1 MKKRRNLKDI
11 FLKLSLITLFG
22 IAFGHLEGVV
32 VYYLRLILTSSLPLQ
47 NWTNSLLFI
56 EQTREFATIV
66 MLVVFAWLVGKSK
79 WEKLAIFL
87 WTFAI
92 WDLFYYLSLY
102 IMLGWPSS
110 LSTMDVLFLIP
121 VPWVAPVWVPIAI
134 MVLFLIVSGYI
145 LTKK

>member
-1 MKKRRNLKDI
+1 MKKRKNLKDI

-32 VYYLRLILTSSLPLQ
+32 VYYLRLVLTSNLPLQ
-47 NWTNSLLFI
+47 NWTNSLLFV
-56 EQTREFATIV
+56 EQTREIATII
-66 MLVVFAWLVGKSK
+66 MLVVFAWLIGKTN
-79 WEKLAIFL
+79 WEKLAVFL

-110 LSTMDVLFLIP
+110 LSTMDVLFLIL
-121 VPWVAPVWVPIAI
+121 VPWVAPVWAPIAVMI
-134 MVLFLIVSGYI
+134 LFLIISGYI

>member
-1 MKKRRNLKDI
+1 MKKRKNLKDI

-32 VYYLRLILTSSLPLQ
+32 VYYLRLVLTSNLPLQ
-47 NWTNSLLFI
+47 NWTNSLLFV
-56 EQTREFATIV
+56 EQTREAATIV
-66 MLVVFAWLVGKSK
+66 MLVVFAWLIGKTN

-110 LSTMDVLFLIP
+110 LSTTDVLFLIP
-121 VPWVAPVWVPIAI
+121 VPWVAPVWAPIAI
-134 MVLFLIVSGYI
+134 MILFLIISGYI

>member
-1 MKKRRNLKDI
+1 MKKRALKDLS
-11 FLKLSLITLFG
+11 LKLLIITIFG

-32 VYYLRLILTSSLPLQ
+32 VYYLRLILSGSLPLQ

-56 EQTREFATIV
+56 EQTREVATVV
-66 MLVVFAWLVGKSK
+66 MLVAFAWIIGKT
-79 WEKLAIFL
+79 KLERLAMFL
-87 WTFAI
+87 WTFAV

-110 LSTMDVLFLIP
+110 LSTIDVLFLIP
-121 VPWVAPVWVPIAI
+121 VPWIAPIWVPVAVMI
-134 MVLFLIVSGYI
+134 LFLIISWRI

>member
-1 MKKRRNLKDI
+1 MKKRRSLKDI
-11 FLKLSLITLFG
+11 FLKLSLVTLFG

-32 VYYLRLILTSSLPLQ
+32 VYYLRLVLTGNLPLQ

-56 EQTREFATIV
+56 EQTREVATIV
-66 MLVVFAWLVGKSK
+66 MLVVFAWLIGKTN

-102 IMLGWPSS
+102 IMLGWHSS
-110 LSTMDVLFLIP
+110 LSTIDILFLIP
-121 VPWVAPVWVPIAI
+121 AFWIAPVWVPYSV
-134 MVLFLIVSGYI
+134 MTLFLIISFYI
-145 LTKK
+145 LVKK

>member
-1 MKKRRNLKDI
+1 MKKRALKDLS
-11 FLKLSLITLFG
+11 LKLLIITIFG

-32 VYYLRLILTSSLPLQ
+32 VYYLRLVLASSLPIQ

-56 EQTREFATIV
+56 EQTREIATVV
-66 MLVVFAWLVGKSK
+66 MLVAFAWIIGKT
-79 WEKLAIFL
+79 KLERLAMFL
-87 WTFAI
+87 WTFAV

-110 LSTMDVLFLIP
+110 LSTIDVLFLIP
-121 VPWVAPVWVPIAI
+121 VPWIAPVWIPII
-134 MVLFLIVSGYI
+134 VMILFLIISWRI

>member
-66 MLVVFAWLVGKSK
+66 MLVVFAWLIGKTN

-121 VPWVAPVWVPIAI
+121 APWVAPVWVPIAVMI
-134 MVLFLIVSGYI
+134 LFLIISWYI

>member
-121 VPWVAPVWVPIAI
+121 APWVAPVWVPIAVMI
-134 MVLFLIVSGYI
+134 LFLIISWYI

>member
-1 MKKRRNLKDI
+1 MKKGRNLRDI
-11 FLKLSLITLFG
+11 FLKLSLVTLFG

-32 VYYLRLILTSSLPLQ
+32 VYYLRLVLTGSLPLQ

-66 MLVVFAWLVGKSK
+66 MLVVFAWMIGKTN

-87 WTFAI
+87 WTFAV

-110 LSTMDVLFLIP
+110 LSTTDILFLIP
-121 VPWVAPVWVPIAI
+121 VPWIAPVWVPIGVMI
-134 MVLFLIVSGYI
+134 LFLIISGYI
-145 LTKK
+145 LAKK